1 MVEPHDF
8 VLIAAILAIASV
20 AGLLATKLR
29 QPMIVAFIGVG
40 ILVGPTGTGWVTT
53 NETIELLARLGIAIL
68 LFLVGLR
75 LDMNL
80 IRTTGPVALITGI
93 GQVVLTGAI
102 SYLLALAF
110 GMSAVAAFYIAL
122 ALTFSSTIIIV
133 KLLSDT
139 REIEQLHGRIAVGLL
154 IVQDLVVVVVM
165 IAINAFGQDTDDAMA
180 VSIALVLVKG
190 VGLLAGIALVM
201 RFVLP
206 WLLHQVARSQELLVL
221 FGVAYAIALAAVTA
235 ELGFSSEVGAFLAG
249 VSLAATPY
257 RDALGARLVSLRDFL
272 LLFFFLDLGAGLD
285 FADASGHIAEVVV
298 FSLFVLV
305 GKPVIII
312 ALMALQRYPQQV
324 NFMTGLPLGQISE
337 FSLILAA
344 LGLGLGHIS
353 DTTSSVITV
362 VALITIAG
370 STYLILFSHQLY
382 RRLEPWL
389 SVFDRSSSRR
399 GTSGD
404 PELEVDAILYG
415 LGRFGRH
422 IADEFS
428 AAGHRLLAVDFD
440 PHRLAANT
448 RPGVTTIYGSAADLH
463 FLETLPL
470 TRARF
475 IISTIPTMDAN
486 FALLHALAHHDYA
499 GHVVMTAHHP
509 HDAEALRA
517 AGADIVL
524 EPFSLA
530 AEATTEILDHL
541 ITDRS
546 DRTDDTD
553 DDHPG
558 GPPPGP

>member
-1 MVEPHDF
+1 M
-8 VLIAAILAIASV
+8 IAAILAIAAV
-20 AGLLATKLR
+20 AGLVATKLR

-40 ILVGPTGTGWVTT
+40 ILVGPTGTGWVVA

-93 GQVVLTGAI
+93 GQVVLTGGLG
-102 SYLLALAF
+102 YLLAIAF
-110 GMSAVAAFYIAL
+110 GTSAVAAFYISL
-122 ALTFSSTIIIV
+122 AVTFSSTIIIV

-180 VSIALVLVKG
+180 VSMALVLVKG
-190 VGLLAGIALVM
+190 IGLIVGVGLVM

-221 FGVAYAIALAAVTA
+221 FGVAYAIALAAATEA
-235 ELGFSSEVGAFLAG
+235 LGFSSEVGAFLAG

-257 RDALGARLVSLRDFL
+257 RDALGARLVSLRDFM
-272 LLFFFLDLGAGLD
+272 LLFFFLDLGAGLN

-298 FSLFVLV
+298 LSLFVLV
-305 GKPVIII
+305 GKPLIIMILMVI
-312 ALMALQRYPQQV
+312 QRYPPQV
-324 NFMTGLPLGQISE
+324 TFMTGLPLGQISE

-362 VALITIAG
+362 VALVTIGG

-382 RRLEPWL
+382 RRLEPLL
-389 SVFDRSSSRR
+389 SRFDRSASRR
-399 GTSGD
+399 ATASEAD
-404 PELEVDAILYG
+404 EVAVDAILYG

-428 AAGHRLLAVDFD
+428 AAGHQVLAVDFD
-440 PHRLAANT
+440 PQRLATNA
-448 RPGVTTIYGSAADLH
+448 RPGVRSVYGSASDLH

-470 TRARF
+470 SRSRF

-486 FALLHALAHHDYA
+486 FALLHALRHHKYH
-499 GHVVMTAHHP
+499 GHVVVTAHHP
-509 HDAEALRA
+509 HDAERLRA

-530 AEATTEILDHL
+530 AEATIDILDHM
-541 ITDRS
+541 IAGSR
-546 DRTDDTD
+546 D
-553 DDHPG
+553 DDG
-558 GPPPGP
+558 DENSTTE

>member
-8 VLIAAILAIASV
+8 VLIAGILAIAAV
-20 AGLLATKLR
+20 AGLLATKMR

-53 NETIELLARLGIAIL
+53 NETIDLLARLGIAIL

-80 IRTTGPVALITGI
+80 IRTTGPVALITGV
-93 GQVVLTGAI
+93 GQVLITGALG
-102 SYLLALAF
+102 YLLGIAF
-110 GMSAVAAFYIAL
+110 GMSAVASFYVAL

-133 KLLSDT
+133 KLLSDN

-165 IAINAFGQDTDDAMA
+165 IAINAFGHETDDSMM
-180 VSIALVLVKG
+180 VSVALVLAKG
-190 VGLLAGIALVM
+190 IGLLVGIALLM

-221 FGVAYAIALAAVTA
+221 FGVAYAIALAAGTEA
-235 ELGFSSEVGAFLAG
+235 LGFSSEVGAFLAG

-257 RDALGARLVSLRDFL
+257 RDALGARLVSLRDFM
-272 LLFFFLDLGAGLD
+272 LLFFFLDLGAGLN
-285 FADASGHIAEVVV
+285 FADASGRIAEIVVL
-298 FSLFVLV
+298 SLFVLIV
-305 GKPVIII
+305 KPLIIMI
-312 ALMALQRYPQQV
+312 LMAFQRYPPEV
-324 NFMTGLPLGQISE
+324 GFMTGLPLGQISE

-344 LGLGLGHIS
+344 LGLGLGHIT

-362 VALITIAG
+362 VALVTIGG

-382 RRLEPWL
+382 RYLERWL
-389 SVFDRSSSRR
+389 GILDRP
-399 GTSGD
+399 SGRHLPPD
-404 PELEVDAILYG
+404 DTELDVDAILYG

-428 AAGHRLLAVDFD
+428 AAGHRVLAVDFD
-440 PHRLAANT
+440 PHRLASNT
-448 RPGVTTIYGSAADLH
+448 RPGVTSVYGSASDLH

-470 TRARF
+470 SRARF

-486 FALLHALAHHDYA
+486 HALLHALHHHGYT

-509 HDAEALRA
+509 HDAERLRA

-524 EPFSLA
+524 EPFSMA
-530 AEATTEILDHL
+530 AETTTDILDHL
-541 ITDRS
+541 ISGDGERDPDRRPR
-546 DRTDDTD
+546 DE
-553 DDHPG
+553 
-558 GPPPGP
+558 